1 MPQIAMIKISVSSSF
16 RFHSLCLTTNI
27 NSARKLS
34 VLPVGHM
41 IFTHFS
47 LPVGVCG
54 TADNCFVEIPF
65 TGTQFRFTVTIL
77 LL

>member
-16 RFHSLCLTTNI
+16 HFHSLYLTMNI
-27 NSARKLS
+27 NSARKLFVLS
-34 VLPVGHM
+34 VACM
-41 IFTHFS
+41 IFRYFS

-65 TGTQFRFTVTIL
+65 TGTQFRFIVTIL